1 MPTGGGKSLCYQLP
15 AVAQAGITVVVSP
28 LVALMNDQV
37 ASLRELG
44 LNAGAI
50 HSGMD
55 THEKQKVFQ
64 ELKSSESFIL
74 YVSPE
79 RVQKQGFIQWVQK
92 QKLNLF
98 AIDEAHCVSQ
108 WGHDFR
114 KPYSELSIL
123 KQLRPEVP
131 MVALTATATLPVKK
145 DITKQLGL
153 NDPTQHVYGF
163 YRPNL
168 YLQLEF
174 CDSELDKKAF
184 VLNALEKT
192 PEGRV
197 IIYCGTRQKAEDW
210 AETCAG
216 SFEGVDYYH
225 AGLSVDERN
234 HVEQS
239 YRNGDIRILAAT
251 NAFGMGID
259 HADVRLVIHAQI
271 TSDIESY
278 YQEMGRS
285 GRDGKDSTCL
295 LLHSKKDKG
304 LQTFFINQSQAPR
317 HVKSLRWQ
325 ALDAM
330 LNYTQKSKCRHG
342 MILDY
347 FDDVKKIQNC
357 GHCDVCDPESP
368 RRVRVTISRGL
379 QKKSVSRKS
388 ENKRRLE
395 SLDSQQKM
403 WLEVLKDWRKRR
415 AQDSDVPAFVIFND
429 KTLYEIIEKQPQ
441 SLKELGAVHGM
452 GSKKIQVFGK
462 ELLSLLT
469 S

>member
-1 MPTGGGKSLCYQLP
+1 
-15 AVAQAGITVVVSP
+15 
-28 LVALMNDQV
+28 
-37 ASLRELG
+37 
-44 LNAGAI
+44 
-50 HSGMD
+50 
-55 THEKQKVFQ
+55 
-64 ELKSSESFIL
+64 
-74 YVSPE
+74 
-79 RVQKQGFIQWVQK
+79 
-92 QKLNLF
+92 
-98 AIDEAHCVSQ
+98 
-108 WGHDFR
+108 
-114 KPYSELSIL
+114 
-123 KQLRPEVP
+123 

-145 DITKQLGL
+145 DIIKQLGL
-153 NDPTQHVYGF
+153 SNPAQHVYGF

-184 VLNALEKT
+184 VLNALEQT

-225 AGLSVDERN
+225 AGLSVTERN
-234 HVEQS
+234 RVEQS

-317 HVKSLRWQ
+317 HVKSLRWE
-325 ALDAM
+325 ALDSM
-330 LNYTQKSKCRHG
+330 LNYTQKTRCRHA

-347 FDDVKKIQNC
+347 FDDVKKIQRC
-357 GHCDVCDPESP
+357 GHCDVCDPESL
-368 RRVRVTISRGL
+368 RRIRVTISRGL
-379 QKKSVSRKS
+379 QKGSVSKKS
-388 ENKRRLE
+388 KIKPSHG
-395 SLDSQQKM
+395 SLDSRQKM
-403 WLEVLKDWRKRR
+403 WLEVLKDWRKQR
-415 AQDSDVPAFVIFND
+415 AQASEVPAFVIFND
-429 KTLYEIIEKQPQ
+429 KTLYDLIEKQPQ
-441 SLKELGAVHGM
+441 SLKGLEAVHGM
-452 GSKKIQVFGK
+452 GPKKIKVFGK
-462 ELLSLLT
+462 ELLSLLN